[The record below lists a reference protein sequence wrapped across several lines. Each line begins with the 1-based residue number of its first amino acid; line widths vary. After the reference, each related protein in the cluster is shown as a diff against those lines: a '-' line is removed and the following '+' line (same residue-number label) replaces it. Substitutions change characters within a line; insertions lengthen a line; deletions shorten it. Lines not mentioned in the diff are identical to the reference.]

1 MKIELITLCE
11 GAFNTNG
18 RLTIVNTID
27 DILAKSF
34 PWKAAL
40 GLALKIGIPAEEKGT
55 HDLSVSFT
63 TEDGSSVLHN
73 LTASFTM
80 PFDGMDGH
88 LVVATNIQGLSFT
101 KSGRYFVDITIDKEL
116 LHRLGFRVIQ
126 N

>member
-1 MKIELITLCE
+1 
-11 GAFNTNG
+11 
-18 RLTIVNTID
+18 
-27 DILAKSF
+27 
-34 PWKAAL
+34 
-40 GLALKIGIPAEEKGT
+40 
-55 HDLSVSFT
+55 
-63 TEDGSSVLHN
+63 
-73 LTASFTM
+73 M